1 MPRFI
6 GALVPSQENEHV
18 TFWTCSDSVI
28 SFLFFIRLWQCGIH
42 FVLVFPFI
50 PWRVESI
57 VFYYFINLKLN
68 KLKYVFLA
76 SNNVHAVFEIL
87 RSYALSSWLWYP
99 LRFPY
104 KNYVR
109 FVFTSNFL
117 CEISCLAYVVCICLR
132 VVVSNTYCVV
142 FLFYLSVLCALSFL
156 FLWVVCFYGPF
167 GILWGLFSL
176 ISYVWLQIKNNVLK
190 DL

>member
-1 MPRFI
+1 
-6 GALVPSQENEHV
+6 
-18 TFWTCSDSVI
+18 VI

-42 FVLVFPFI
+42 FALVFPFI
-50 PWRVESI
+50 PWRVESM

-109 FVFTSNFL
+109 FVFTSNFM
-117 CEISCLAYVVCICLR
+117 CEISCLAYVVCVCLWCPTPIVLCFCFICLCL
-132 VVVSNTYCVV
+132 VCSIFPVSLDCM
-142 FLFYLSVLCALSFL
+142 
-156 FLWVVCFYGPF
+156 FLWSLRYSLRFIQFDVVCMA
-167 GILWGLFSL
+167 S
-176 ISYVWLQIKNNVLK
+176 N
-190 DL
+190 